1 MAYVRYAISD
11 RLYSLN
17 DDTWQIEILRNDVGQ
32 SNNHKFEVGPAGVQL
47 IYESPEDDILV
58 PGIVHSRC
66 EVETIWP
73 PDVATRLDDMIEA
86 MVSAE
91 DGVWFMQ
98 VYKNNSKDW
107 FGPILIDE
115 VQLQESSAARSCRI
129 VASDGISLLK
139 TVAYNDNGSTYLTDQ
154 KIFDDVLTNLQEKWV
169 SYNYANGNF
178 SGAERRL
185 AVCDDMYSED
195 IWSVTT
201 TPSGTQSALTRRMKL
216 SPHMFSYTNEDN
228 EVEYINCY
236 DLLDSICKTLL
247 LRLYYYKQGWWLM
260 PCYNADESLRGN
272 VLNWS
277 GVYATGVTLIDAFNY
292 QVDTL
297 NNEKQKGNEWTYTF
311 TPAINEV
318 TINRDTNNGYI
329 VLGEN
334 NVGGGSSVNET
345 GITFTTGD
353 SGYMFYGSVT
363 IDRSALDPTVGLLN
377 TNRLGRYVLQFTI
390 RFGDS
395 AATYKY
401 YNNTI
406 APQPQGLFSF
416 NSNYTTDGN
425 SIVFTPLVIDGASY
439 SSSSGNFHFHNPD
452 GQVYLFDANE
462 DSTVNIPFQ
471 IGIPAV
477 EADVTGIT
485 ITPQLI
491 LVNRDG
497 ESSSALTA
505 TINSSNF
512 QLYFVYSQSADVQS
526 VPSFDVVANS
536 SIGRGSI
543 DLGKTFVG
551 QLHESLGGIMVET
564 SVGVFETSSNWSTQR
579 YDYDDECNQVGVREV
594 LAAHYKPR
602 AVERGNIVMRGN
614 GVAPPPF
621 YMFVDDDTTDI
632 YQCIN
637 YRLASTPSEVEVTLH
652 KVGTDGQAQ
661 TTTTTKGFG
670 KSPLPD
676 PDIGFGL
683 GKGDTFG
690 VGFTSGFDFN
700 GDATELATDYSWQS
714 IVGAGEKIEGY
725 ITHIGPSKGVYFD
738 FQGNQPTAGND
749 IIRTIYM
756 SNNGRADNTASWQE
770 IQASYRPGKNA
781 TLREA
786 IDLINDHVAEQGSP
800 KKSFIISYKE
810 ETFTGLLDDYG
821 NAQAAYSLRK
831 LDSAYT
837 GSAIQVRNSSGTL
850 LDIGFLNN
858 GELDTTT
865 LQTHIGS
872 GTGTVQVFY
881 DQSGNSRN
889 VAQTIVS
896 LQPEIASAGTIHEV
910 NGKPALLFANN
921 YLDSTSAVA
930 LNPNGEVNTAAVM
943 QFDNVT
949 SRQCVASQWDA
960 SSINQNF
967 FFQMQE
973 VVVGMRFGYR
983 YTNGSL
989 AYVDQTAT
997 ATADTQYLMSGE
1009 FSPGTCQAYY
1019 NGTLDTQTNTANITG
1034 VDPTNVSKV
1043 LRLGA
1048 LSSNGTQ
1055 LMRGYLQEYIHW
1067 SNTTALNA
1075 QDISDDINLHYSVF

>member
-1 MAYVRYAISD
+1 MAYVRYATSD
-11 RLYSLN
+11 TIYSLN
-17 DDTWQIEILRNDVGQ
+17 DDNWQIEILRNDVGQ

-73 PDVATRLDDMIEA
+73 PDVASKLDDMIEA

-98 VYKNNSKDW
+98 VYKNGDKDW

-115 VQLQESSAARSCRI
+115 VQLQETSAARSCRI

-139 TVAYNDNGSTYLTDQ
+139 TVDYNDNGSTYLTDQ
-154 KIFDDVLTNLQEKWV
+154 IIFDDVLTNLQEKWV

-185 AVCDDMYSED
+185 AVCDDLYSQD
-195 IWSVTT
+195 IYSVTT
-201 TPSGTQSALTRRMKL
+201 TPSGTNLALTRRMKL

-247 LRLYYYKQGWWLM
+247 LRLYYHEQGWWLM
-260 PCYNADESLRGN
+260 PCYNSEDSLRGN

-277 GVYATGVTLIDAFNY
+277 GVATVGVTLVNAFNY

-363 IDRSALDPTVGLLN
+363 IDRSALDPTVGVLN

-406 APQPQGLFSF
+406 TPQPQGLFSF

-425 SIVFTPLVIDGASY
+425 SLVFTPLAITGGSY
-439 SSSSGNFHFHNPD
+439 SSSSGNFYFHNPD

-485 ITPQLI
+485 IIPQLI

-497 ESSSALTA
+497 ESSSALSA
-505 TINSSNF
+505 TVNSSNF

-536 SIGRGSI
+536 SFGRGSI

-602 AVERGNIVMRGN
+602 VVERGNIVMRGN

-621 YMFVDDDTTDI
+621 YMFIDDDTTDI

-637 YRLASTPSEVEVTLH
+637 YRLASTPAEVEVTLH

-676 PDIGFGL
+676 PDIGSGL

-700 GDATELATDYSWQS
+700 NDAAEAFDADWSAVIGSDT
-714 IVGAGEKIEGY
+714 IEGY

-738 FQGNQPTAGND
+738 FQRDEPSSGND
-749 IIRTIYM
+749 IVRTIYM
-756 SNNGRADNTASWQE
+756 SNDGRADNTASWQQ

-800 KKSFIISYKE
+800 KKSFVISWAE
-810 ETFTGLLDDYG
+810 VSSLSGLLDTYD

-837 GSAIQVRNSSGTL
+837 GNAIEVRNSSGTL
-850 LDIGFLNN
+850 LDIGFDSN
-858 GELDTTT
+858 GELDTST
-865 LQTHIGS
+865 LATHIGS
-872 GTGTVQVFY
+872 GDGTIATWY
-881 DQSGNSRN
+881 DQSGNGRDAS
-889 VAQTIVS
+889 QSTLS
-896 LQPEIASAGTIHEV
+896 LQPEIASAGTIHTV
-910 NGKPALLFANN
+910 NGKPAVLFANK
-921 YLDSTSAVA
+921 YLDTADVQ
-930 LNPNGEVNTAAVM
+930 LNPNGEVNVLAVS
-943 QFDNVT
+943 QFDNTT
-949 SRQCVASQWDA
+949 SFLQVA
-960 SSINQNF
+960 NQMGSNNAQRNF
-967 FFQMQE
+967 YYRMKDTGQLQMAHYYGGGQGQVLLSAAATSANIQYIMSAEYE
-973 VVVGMRFGYR
+973 V
-983 YTNGSL
+983 N
-989 AYVDQTAT
+989 
-997 ATADTQYLMSGE
+997 
-1009 FSPGTCQAYY
+1009 FSQAYF
-1019 NGTLDTQTNTANITG
+1019 NGTQVTGTSYSNALTNN
-1034 VDPTNVSKV
+1034 SEH

-1048 LSSNGTQ
+1048 YGTDGTQ
-1055 LMRGYLQEYIHW
+1055 MLRGYIQEFIYF
-1067 SNTTALNA
+1067 SNVTNYNA
-1075 QDISDDINLHYSVF
+1075 NNISNDVNDYYNAF

>member
-1 MAYVRYAISD
+1 MAYVRYATSD
-11 RLYSLN
+11 TIYSLN

-139 TVAYNDNGSTYLTDQ
+139 TVDYNDNGSTYLTDQ
-154 KIFDDVLTNLQEKWV
+154 KIFDDVLTNLQQKWV

-247 LRLYYYKQGWWLM
+247 LRLYYFKQGWWLM
-260 PCYNADESLRGN
+260 PCYNTEESLTGN

-277 GVYATGVTLIDAFNY
+277 GVYATGVTLVDTFNY

-297 NNEKQKGNEWTYTF
+297 NNEKQKGNEWTHTF
-311 TPAINEV
+311 TPAIYEV

-334 NVGGGSSVNET
+334 NVGGGSSVDET

-363 IDRSALDPTVGLLN
+363 IDRSALDPTVGVLN

-406 APQPQGLFSF
+406 TPQPQGLFSY
-416 NSNYTTDGN
+416 NTNYTTDGN
-425 SIVFTPLVIDGASY
+425 SIVFTPLVIDGGEY
-439 SSSSGNFHFHNPD
+439 SSSSGSFYFHNPD

-485 ITPQLI
+485 IIPQLI

-536 SIGRGSI
+536 SFGRGSI

-564 SVGVFETSSNWSTQR
+564 SVGIFETSSNWSTQR
-579 YDYDDECNQVGVREV
+579 YDYDDECNEVGVREV

-637 YRLASTPSEVEVTLH
+637 YRLASTPAEVEVTLH

-676 PDIGFGL
+676 PGPGL
-683 GKGDTFG
+683 GKGETFG

-700 GDATELATDYSWQS
+700 DDAAEAHSADWSAVIGS
-714 IVGAGEKIEGY
+714 DRMEGY
-725 ITHIGPSKGVYFD
+725 ITHIGPSKGVYFTFLGD
-738 FQGNQPTAGND
+738 IASSGND
-749 IIRTIYM
+749 IVRTVYM
-756 SNNGRADNTASWQE
+756 SNDGRADNTATWQE
-770 IQASYRPGKNA
+770 IQSAYRPGKNA
-781 TLREA
+781 TLRQA
-786 IDLINDHVAEQGSP
+786 IDLINQHVAEQGNP
-800 KKSFIISYKE
+800 KKSFVIAWKE
-810 ETFTGLLDDYG
+810 EAFTGLLDDYD
-821 NAQAAYSLRK
+821 NAQAAFSLRK

-837 GSAIQVRNSSGTL
+837 GNAIQVRNSSGTL
-850 LDIGFLNN
+850 LDIGFLSN

-865 LQTHIGS
+865 LATHIGS
-872 GTGTVQVFY
+872 GVGTVQIFY
-881 DQSGNSRN
+881 DQSGNGRN
-889 VAQTIVS
+889 ATQSIVS

-910 NGKPALLFANN
+910 NGKPAVLFANS
-921 YLDSTSAVA
+921 YLDTTAVA
-930 LNPNGEVNTAAVM
+930 LNPNGEVNTAVVM

-949 SRQCVASQWDA
+949 ARQTFASQWGA
-960 SSINQNF
+960 SAINRNF
-967 FFQMQE
+967 VFQMQE
-973 VVVGMRFGYR
+973 QVTAIRFAYY

-989 AYVDQTAT
+989 AIVDQTAAVT
-997 ATADTQYLMSGE
+997 ANTQYVTSGE
-1009 FSPGTCQAYY
+1009 FSPGTCEAYY
-1019 NGTLDTQTNTANITG
+1019 NGVLTTQTNTANITG
-1034 VDPTNVSKV
+1034 VDPTNVSNV

-1048 LSSNGTQ
+1048 LSTSATQ

-1067 SNTTALNA
+1067 SNTTALNGD
-1075 QDISDDINLHYSVF
+1075 DISNDINSYYSAF

>member
-1 MAYVRYAISD
+1 MAYVRYATSD
-11 RLYSLN
+11 TIYSLN
-17 DDTWQIEILRNDVGQ
+17 DDNWQIEILRNDVGQ

-73 PDVATRLDDMIEA
+73 PDVATELDNMIEA

-91 DGVWFMQ
+91 DGTWFMQ
-98 VYKNNSKDW
+98 VYRNGDRSW

-115 VQLQESSAARSCRI
+115 VQLQETSAARACRI

-139 TVAYNDNGSTYLTDQ
+139 TVDYNNAGVEYDTDQ
-154 KIFDDVLTNLQEKWV
+154 KIFDDVLTNIQEKWV

-195 IWSVTT
+195 IWSVTSEPPAT
-201 TPSGTQSALTRRMKL
+201 SAALTRRMKL
-216 SPHMFSYTNEDN
+216 SPQFFSYTNDDDEI
-228 EVEYINCY
+228 EYINCY

-247 LRLYYYKQGWWLM
+247 LRMYYHEQGWWLM
-260 PCYNADESLRGN
+260 PCYNNEGELRGN

-277 GVYATGVTLIDAFNY
+277 GVYGTGITLVDSFNY

-297 NNEKQKGNEWTYTF
+297 NNEKQKGNEWTHTF

-318 TINRDTNNGYI
+318 TINRDTNNGSI
-329 VLGEN
+329 VLGQTQIT
-334 NVGGGSSVNET
+334 GGSAISGNT
-345 GITFTTGD
+345 INFTTGD
-353 SGYMFYGSVT
+353 SGYILYGNILVE
-363 IDRSALDPTVGLLN
+363 RSALNPTVGLLN
-377 TNRLGRYVLQFTI
+377 DDRLGRYVLQLSI
-390 RFGDS
+390 RFGTS
-395 AATYKY
+395 AGNYQY
-401 YNNTI
+401 YQNTI
-406 APQPQGLFSF
+406 SAQPQGLFSW
-416 NSNYTTDGN
+416 SSPSISVDGN
-425 SIVFTPLVIDGASY
+425 SMVFTPLNITEGEY
-439 SSSSGNFHFHNPD
+439 SNSSGYYYWHDTDYQNCI
-452 GQVYLFDANE
+452 FDANE
-462 DSTVNIPFQ
+462 DNAQQMFFNLQLPSVPTDLT
-471 IGIPAV
+471 AV
-477 EADVTGIT
+477 QVTAS
-485 ITPQLI
+485 I
-491 LVNRDG
+491 LCYDRDG
-497 ESSSALTA
+497 DYSQTLQD
-505 TINSSNF
+505 TIDT
-512 QLYFVYSQSADVQS
+512 QTYALYFTYGNDTVEPA
-526 VPSFDVVANS
+526 PSYDVVANS
-536 SIGRGSI
+536 TFGRGSI
-543 DLGKTFVG
+543 DLGKTYIG
-551 QLHESLGGIMVET
+551 ELHQNVGGIMVET
-564 SVGVFETSSNWSTQR
+564 SVGVFQTSINWSTQR
-579 YDYDDECNQVGVREV
+579 YDYDAECNQVGVREV

-637 YRLASTPSEVEVTLH
+637 YRLASTPAEVEVTLH

-676 PDIGFGL
+676 PGPGL
-683 GKGDTFG
+683 GEGGTFG

-700 GDATELATDYSWQS
+700 GDATELATDFSWSS
-714 IVGAGEKIEGY
+714 ILGAGEKVEGY

-738 FQGNQPTAGND
+738 FQGNQPATGND

-756 SNNGRADNTASWQE
+756 SNDGRADNTASWQQ

-781 TLREA
+781 TLRQA
-786 IDLINDHVAEQGSP
+786 IDLINDHVAEQGNP

-810 ETFTGLLDDYG
+810 EAFTGLLDDYS

-837 GSAIQVRNSSGTL
+837 GNAIQVRNSSGTL
-850 LDIGFLNN
+850 LDIGFLSN
-858 GELDTTT
+858 GELDTST
-865 LQTHIGS
+865 LETHIGS
-872 GTGTVQVFY
+872 GVGTVQIFY

-889 VAQTIVS
+889 ATQSIVS

-910 NGKPALLFANN
+910 NGKPALLFAND
-921 YLDSTSAVA
+921 YLDTLAVA
-930 LNPNGEVNTAAVM
+930 LNPNGEVNTAVVM

-949 SRQCVASQWDA
+949 ARQTFASQWGA
-960 SSINQNF
+960 SAINRNF
-967 FFQMQE
+967 VFQMQE
-973 VVVGMRFGYR
+973 QVNAIRFAYY

-989 AYVDQTAT
+989 AIVDQTETVA
-997 ATADTQYLMSGE
+997 ANKQYLTSAE
-1009 FSPGTCQAYY
+1009 FSPGTCEAYY
-1019 NGTLDTQTNTANITG
+1019 NGLLTTQTNTANING
-1034 VDPTNVSKV
+1034 VDPTNVSNV
-1043 LRLGA
+1043 MRLGA
-1048 LSSNGTQ
+1048 LSTSATQ

-1067 SNTTALNA
+1067 SNSTALNA
-1075 QDISDDINLHYSVF
+1075 EDISDDINLYYSVF

>member
-1 MAYVRYAISD
+1 MAYVRYATSD
-11 RLYSLN
+11 TIYSLN
-17 DDTWQIEILRNDVGQ
+17 DDNWQIEILRNDVGQ

-73 PDVATRLDDMIEA
+73 PDVADELDDMIEA

-98 VYKNNSKDW
+98 VYKNGDKDW

-115 VQLQESSAARSCRI
+115 VQLQETSAARSCRI

-139 TVAYNDNGSTYLTDQ
+139 TVNYNDNGSTYLTDQ

-169 SYNYANGNF
+169 SYDYANENF

-201 TPSGTQSALTRRMKL
+201 TPPQTSAALTRRMKL

-247 LRLYYYKQGWWLM
+247 LRLYYYEQGWWLM
-260 PCYNADESLRGN
+260 PCYNQEASLRGN

-277 GVYATGVTLIDAFNY
+277 GLYSAGITLVDAFNY

-363 IDRSALDPTVGLLN
+363 IDRSALDPTVGVLN

-406 APQPQGLFSF
+406 TPQPQGLFSF

-425 SIVFTPLVIDGASY
+425 SIVFTPLSITGGSY
-439 SSSSGNFHFHNPD
+439 SSASGSFYFHNPD

-485 ITPQLI
+485 IIPQLI

-497 ESSSALTA
+497 ESSSALAA

-536 SIGRGSI
+536 TFGRGSI

-579 YDYDDECNQVGVREV
+579 YDYDDECNEVGVREV

-637 YRLASTPSEVEVTLH
+637 YRLASTPAEVEVTLH

-670 KSPLPD
+670 TSPLPD
-676 PDIGFGL
+676 PDIGSGL

-700 GDATELATDYSWQS
+700 DDAAEAFDADWSAVIGSDRL
-714 IVGAGEKIEGY
+714 EGY

-738 FQGNQPTAGND
+738 FLGNLSGSGND

-756 SNNGRADNTASWQE
+756 SNDGRADNTASWQE

-786 IDLINDHVAEQGSP
+786 IDLINDHVAEQGNP
-800 KKSFIISYKE
+800 KKSFVIAWKE
-810 ETFTGLLDDYG
+810 EAFTGLLDDYD

-831 LDSAYT
+831 LDSTYT
-837 GSAIQVRNSSGTL
+837 GNAIQVRNSSGTL
-850 LDIGFLNN
+850 LDIGFLSN
-858 GELDTTT
+858 GELDTST
-865 LQTHIGS
+865 LETHIGS
-872 GTGTVQVFY
+872 GNGTVQIFY
-881 DQSGNSRN
+881 DQSGNGRN
-889 VAQTIVS
+889 ATQSITS
-896 LQPEIASAGTIHEV
+896 LQPQIASAGTIHTV
-910 NGKPALLFANN
+910 NGKPAVLFAND
-921 YLDSTSAVA
+921 YLDTTAVA
-930 LNPNGEVNTAAVM
+930 LNPNGEVNTAVVM
-943 QFDNVT
+943 QFDNVA
-949 SRQCVASQWDA
+949 SRQTFASQWGA
-960 SSINQNF
+960 SAINRNF
-967 FFQMQE
+967 VFQMQE
-973 VVVGMRFGYR
+973 QVNAIRFAYY
-983 YTNGSL
+983 YTNGNL
-989 AYVDQTAT
+989 AIVDQTAAVT
-997 ATADTQYLMSGE
+997 ANTQYVTSAE

-1019 NGTLDTQTNTANITG
+1019 NGVLTTQTNTVNITG
-1034 VDPTNVSKV
+1034 VDPTNVSNV

-1048 LSSNGTQ
+1048 LSTSATQ

-1067 SNTTALNA
+1067 SNTTALNG
-1075 QDISDDINLHYSVF
+1075 DNISNDINSYYSVF